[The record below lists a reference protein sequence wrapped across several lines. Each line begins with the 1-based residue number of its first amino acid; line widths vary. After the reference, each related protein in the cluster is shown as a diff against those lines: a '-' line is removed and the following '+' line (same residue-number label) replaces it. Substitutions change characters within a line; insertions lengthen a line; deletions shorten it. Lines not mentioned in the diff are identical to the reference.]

1 MEHDKVLYKQESYAI
16 VGAAMSVHANL
27 GCGFVEKVYQEAL
40 AIEFEKHS
48 IPFER
53 EKTMRI
59 SYDGQLLQ
67 SRYIVDFLCYDK
79 IVVELKAVSSIL
91 DEHKAQVINY
101 LKAGDMKLGLLLNF
115 GQTRLQYE
123 RLFPPYK
130 RT

>member
-53 EKTMRI
+53 EKTMQI

-115 GQTRLQYE
+115 GQTGLQYE

>member
-1 MEHDKVLYKQESYAI
+1 M
-16 VGAAMSVHANL
+16 GAAMSVHANL

-115 GQTRLQYE
+115 SQTGLQYE

>member
-1 MEHDKVLYKQESYAI
+1 
-16 VGAAMSVHANL
+16 
-27 GCGFVEKVYQEAL
+27 
-40 AIEFEKHS
+40 
-48 IPFER
+48 
-53 EKTMRI
+53 MRI

-115 GQTRLQYE
+115 GQTGLQYE